1 MPCSASLGRESTGGL
16 SENPPAAILPLVPTF
31 SPTARPARESNRA
44 GVGRNPLRVKIA
56 ASEGVRVYLDCS
68 SPVLGSN
75 FTQPTENPYPS
86 KKRLLGE
93 DMQICI
99 SSDCI
104 SCASTAATRKRE
116 RERRRRVRDLW
127 RLTPLV
133 FYKCVTAVAKSSA

>member
-1 MPCSASLGRESTGGL
+1 
-16 SENPPAAILPLVPTF
+16 
-31 SPTARPARESNRA
+31 
-44 GVGRNPLRVKIA
+44 VGRNPLRVKIA
-56 ASEGVRVYLDCS
+56 ASEGVRAYLDCS

-75 FTQPTENPYPS
+75 LTQPTENPYPS

-104 SCASTAATRKRE
+104 SCASMAARRKRE

-133 FYKCVTAVAKSSA
+133 FYYLCYRSGQVFSVDTVYPVSIQSSNDDPLIVWTTT